1 MNNRETI
8 SWQVQI
14 SVGVVFFSLCTPV
27 SKNSNCFINPC
38 TVVILL
44 LIQGFP
50 VFERFLNGSKM
61 LFHGKSRNS
70 LKTTANKNKTNK
82 KKPKP
87 KQWHSFEVC
96 NSSYQTGETQVE
108 GFTTNLYDPL
118 RSVSIFQWHVLM
130 NCFLACSVHC
140 LKLNSVIKGSKTAY

>member
-14 SVGVVFFSLCTPV
+14 SVSVVFFSLCTPV

-50 VFERFLNGSKM
+50 VLERFLNGSKM

-70 LKTTANKNKTNK
+70 LKTTAKKKKTNK
-82 KKPKP
+82 QTKRNQ
-87 KQWHSFEVC
+87 KQ
-96 NSSYQTGETQVE
+96 NSGIVFKFATADTK
-108 GFTTNLYDPL
+108 L
-118 RSVSIFQWHVLM
+118 R
-130 NCFLACSVHC
+130 
-140 LKLNSVIKGSKTAY
+140 KLREKALPPIYMTH